1 MSHFLNPISVDYP
14 DFLSSDQPEAQPENQ
29 FKDQPELLTEAQ
41 PETISAPISSEQPGQ
56 VVQRTL
62 PSNARL
68 TSIDDIL
75 PPAERIVSSVS
86 AHIATYKKE
95 NKKISDVFKAENLPR
110 LQAAQIPVERFL
122 RICKTSK
129 APEYGQTKAL
139 SDALKEHIATL
150 QQ

>member
-1 MSHFLNPISVDYP
+1 MHFDSVSTDYP
-14 DFLSSDQPEAQPENQ
+14 DFLKLDP
-29 FKDQPELLTEAQ
+29 
-41 PETISAPISSEQPGQ
+41 PETQSEGQSEDPPKTIPAPISSEQPGQ

-75 PPAERIVSSVS
+75 PPAERIVSIVES
-86 AHIATYKKE
+86 HIASCKKE
-95 NKKISDVFKAENLPR
+95 KKKISDAFKAENLPR
-110 LQAAQIPVERFL
+110 LQAAQVPVERFL

-129 APEYGQTKAL
+129 APEYDRTKFL